1 MSHSA
6 ILYVIVVFEVRNMK
20 NESVGQEYVE
30 FGTQLRRLRQARNLT
45 QGQLSEIIGVSK
57 TSIVNYETATRKVP
71 LALIKKFSEYFQV
84 SIDDLIGIQATPPLH
99 PILHEHW
106 CDFLCKHDLSD
117 NEARQ
122 LCAVAE
128 FMIHNRRKNQ

>member
-1 MSHSA
+1 M
-6 ILYVIVVFEVRNMK
+6 MK
-20 NESVGQEYVE
+20 NEPMGQEYVE
-30 FGTQLRRLRQARNLT
+30 FGLRLRKLRQARHLT
-45 QGQLSEIIGVSK
+45 QGQLSEIMGISK

-71 LALIKKFSEYFQV
+71 LALVKKFSEFFHV
-84 SIDDLIGIQATPPLH
+84 SVDDLIGVQSTPELH

-106 CDFLCKHDLSD
+106 CEFLSKQGLTD

-128 FMIHNRRKNQ
+128 FVIHNRRKEQ